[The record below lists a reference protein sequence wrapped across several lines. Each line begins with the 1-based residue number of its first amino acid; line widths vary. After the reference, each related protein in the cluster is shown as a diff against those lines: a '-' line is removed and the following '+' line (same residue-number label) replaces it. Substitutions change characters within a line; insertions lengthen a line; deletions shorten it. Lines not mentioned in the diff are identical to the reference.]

1 MWHELEARTRQV
13 SELDRGEDVLV
24 LKKRNAHVRERAAI
38 YGAYVAKTAPCRSER
53 ETFKSAFLPNLDS
66 VPTAKLSLD
75 SVATVDIWLNAQS
88 RGSKLPWHATELD
101 QSIPPWNSS
110 LKFCFSLVDE
120 SLSDQ
125 PMFLFSGLMFLLNFD
140 F

>member
-24 LKKRNAHVRERAAI
+24 LKKRNAHVRERATI

-75 SVATVDIWLNAQS
+75 SVATVDI
-88 RGSKLPWHATELD
+88 
-101 QSIPPWNSS
+101 
-110 LKFCFSLVDE
+110 
-120 SLSDQ
+120 
-125 PMFLFSGLMFLLNFD
+125 
-140 F
+140 